1 MLGACQA
8 DAYVIVQQPHVSAA
22 DFGSED
28 AAPHLR
34 RRLTGGNDSDIA
46 FQLSLPE
53 VFGEVDVDSFRK
65 TLQDSCKAGLVDVDA
80 SSSSTLQEIER
91 DSG

>member
-1 MLGACQA
+1 VLSACQA
-8 DAYVIVQQPHVSAA
+8 DAYVLIQQPHVSAA

-28 AAPHLR
+28 SAPHLR

-53 VFGEVDVDSFRK
+53 VFGAVDIDSFRK
-65 TLQDSCKAGLVDVDA
+65 TLQDSCKAGVIDVDA
-80 SSSSTLQEIER
+80 SRMSSSGNIEGE
-91 DSG
+91 SG